1 MNARSRAAAEEAQLK
16 SARAKSRM
24 GRKVAGAGAVTAL
37 VGGGYL
43 ARTQLAKLR
52 LVVTKFMMKQI
63 VPSLRDGTMAAKGA
77 ATKAVGSA
85 RGTAA
90 KTAGSA
96 RGAAGKATGTA
107 RGAATKARTGIKGSA
122 EQKSGK
128 SGAAGAGAE
137 AARRVTRAGSKAAR
151 AVGGETGKKRRT

>member
-1 MNARSRAAAEEAQLK
+1 MNARSRAAAEEAKLK
-16 SARAKSRM
+16 SARTKSRM

-37 VGGGYL
+37 AGGGYL

-96 RGAAGKATGTA
+96 RGAAGTA